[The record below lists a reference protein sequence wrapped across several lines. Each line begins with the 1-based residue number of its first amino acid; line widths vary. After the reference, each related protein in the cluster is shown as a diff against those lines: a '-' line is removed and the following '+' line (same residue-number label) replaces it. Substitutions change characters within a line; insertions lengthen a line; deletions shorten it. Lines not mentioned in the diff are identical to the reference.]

1 MCPLIINAI
10 STPALALFA
19 QTSIWPNS
27 DNLNLRITHVLYMV
41 LIIYSN
47 FKDVHFTR
55 KDSQKHVS
63 GRHNLFKGIWNLF
76 CSAVEKR
83 FGTEIKT
90 YYLRMKTVNKIRN
103 FPYYNLDKSYKVF
116 SPIQILKG
124 MELIWTSCLSVITA
138 LQAISVSM

>member
-1 MCPLIINAI
+1 MESFLQCC
-10 STPALALFA
+10 
-19 QTSIWPNS
+19 
-27 DNLNLRITHVLYMV
+27 R
-41 LIIYSN
+41 
-47 FKDVHFTR
+47 
-55 KDSQKHVS
+55 
-63 GRHNLFKGIWNLF
+63 
-76 CSAVEKR
+76 EKILKSV
-83 FGTEIKT
+83 GTEIKT